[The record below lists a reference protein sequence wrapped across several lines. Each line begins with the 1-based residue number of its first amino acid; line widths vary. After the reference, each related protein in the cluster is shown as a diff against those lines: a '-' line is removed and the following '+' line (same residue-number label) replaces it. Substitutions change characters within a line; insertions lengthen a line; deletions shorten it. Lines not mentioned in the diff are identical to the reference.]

1 MKTGAFAKKYGLK
14 PSAVRFYIDKALLT
28 PKLENGQY
36 IFDHTCMDQMEKIIK
51 YKNLKFTLEE
61 IEIMLNYEHSGAVK
75 DRAVVNTIL
84 ANLEAKM
91 IFSWILKQKIL
102 KRPKSSWQ
110 KR

>member
-91 IFSWILKQKIL
+91 IQLDSEAKVLVTANEQL
-102 KRPKSSWQ
+102 AE
-110 KR
+110 